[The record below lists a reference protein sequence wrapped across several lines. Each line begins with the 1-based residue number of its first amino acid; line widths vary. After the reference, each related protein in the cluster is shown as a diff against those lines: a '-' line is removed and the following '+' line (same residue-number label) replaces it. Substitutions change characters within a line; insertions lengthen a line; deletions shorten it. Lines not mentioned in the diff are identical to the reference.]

1 MSIKAVIFDLDGT
14 LLDTIEDITNSMNE
28 ALALHNLQPFTVE
41 DFKYFVGKGVD
52 ILVSEVLKAQNASD
66 GYFENIKQQYLTN
79 YLLKQ
84 REMTKPYSGIL
95 TLLETLKEKSIYV
108 CVLSNKPDIDTQLV
122 IKYYFKDYPFFVVM
136 GKKPEF
142 DIKPHPGSVNE
153 ILSLLHLKNEEV
165 LYVGDTATDMQTAVN
180 ASLTPVGV
188 LWGFRQKDELLMS
201 GAEYIISHPSE
212 LLQVIEKRE

>member
-14 LLDTIEDITNSMNE
+14 LLDTIDDITNSMNE
-28 ALALHNLQPFTVE
+28 ALACHNLQTYTIE
-41 DFKYFVGKGVD
+41 DYKYFVGKGVD
-52 ILVSEVLKAQNASD
+52 ILVSEVLNAQNANHEHFD
-66 GYFENIKQQYLTN
+66 AIKQQYLTN

-84 REMTKPYSGIL
+84 REMTKPYAGIT
-95 TLLETLKEKSIYV
+95 TLLETLKDNSIKV

-136 GKKPEF
+136 GKRPEYE
-142 DIKPHPGSVNE
+142 IKPNPASVNE
-153 ILSLLHLKNEEV
+153 IISLLQMTKEEV

-201 GAEYIISHPSE
+201 GAEYIIHHPSE
-212 LLQVIEKRE
+212 LLQVIEKRA